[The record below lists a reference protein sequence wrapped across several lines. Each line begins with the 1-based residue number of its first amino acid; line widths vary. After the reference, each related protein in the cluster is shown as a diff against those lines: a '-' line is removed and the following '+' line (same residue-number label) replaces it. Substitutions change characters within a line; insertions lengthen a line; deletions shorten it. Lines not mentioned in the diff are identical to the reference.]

1 MNYLK
6 LSWWNDHDL
15 GDILYQDGYR
25 NVMYLDVEVEKP
37 EYNTTIESDLNG
49 DNVEI
54 ARLRK
59 EEKVYRFELWGQEDL
74 TDAFAFMQIHD
85 NIEVT
90 LQTGEVLQVAKHGLR
105 ADISWEEIGCLAKI
119 SVSFTENYIL
129 AGNCDENKSV
139 ECYCADPGAFDGY
152 LSIADKGTTSGIAG
166 DVILFYSVLGLA
178 GKLYTGSLW
187 RLTTTGAY
195 DWVVMSVEQY
205 ACYVSSIDAT
215 VWFYDGQFW
224 HLFPGYIIALT
235 APTGTEISVS
245 AWILPG
251 TFGNVYYSKNGGG
264 SVLVGAYTKDE
275 LDTGITFT
283 HAGAGTY
290 DIWITVYNH
299 SCAYLNTK
307 SGQIIIAP

>member
-1 MNYLK
+1 MNYLRI
-6 LSWWNDHDL
+6 SWWNDHDL
-15 GDILYQDGYR
+15 GDILYQDGFR

-139 ECYCADPGAFDGY
+139 ECYCVNPIAFNGY
-152 LSIADKGTTSGIAG
+152 LNIADKGTTSGLAG
-166 DVILFYSVLGLA
+166 DVILFYTVVGLA
-178 GKLYTGSLW
+178 GKLYTGSMW

-195 DWVVMSVEQY
+195 DWVVLPVTQY
-205 ACYVSSIDAT
+205 DCYESSIDAT

-224 HLFPGYIIALT
+224 HLFPGYIITLT

-245 AWILPG
+245 SWILPG

-275 LDTGITFT
+275 IETGITFT
-283 HAGAGTY
+283 HTGAGTY

-299 SCAYLNTK
+299 SCAYLNTEN
-307 SGQIIIAP
+307 GQIIIAP